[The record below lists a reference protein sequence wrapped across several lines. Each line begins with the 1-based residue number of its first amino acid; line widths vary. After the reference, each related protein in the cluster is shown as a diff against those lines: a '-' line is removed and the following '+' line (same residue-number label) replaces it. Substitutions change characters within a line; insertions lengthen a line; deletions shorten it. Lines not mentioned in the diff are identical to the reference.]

1 MDDKEKILEYAEE
14 RFFADGFYKTT
25 MDEVA
30 SNMRMS
36 KKTIYKYFPS
46 KDELLKNLV
55 NIFTSRVR
63 KEIESIVDG
72 DLHAVE
78 KIVAVTYTMRKIGV
92 KLSDKLMNDIRIH
105 HPSMWKAIEEFRAQ
119 MISKN
124 ISKIFAQG
132 VKEGYIIDVP
142 PVIAINVFL
151 SSVRAIINPDFI
163 MNNSFSAK
171 EAIEHTFRILI
182 NGLLTDKGREAYNN
196 LISKKA
202 QE

>member
-1 MDDKEKILEYAEE
+1 MEEKDKILEYAEE
-14 RFFADGFYKTT
+14 KFFADGFYKTT

-30 SNMRMS
+30 SNMRVS
-36 KKTIYKYFPS
+36 KKTIYKHFPS
-46 KDELLKNLV
+46 KDDLLKSLV
-55 NIFTSRVR
+55 SLFTSRVR
-63 KEIESIVDG
+63 KEIETIVEG

-78 KIVAVTYTMRKIGV
+78 KIVAVTYVMRKIGV

-105 HPSMWKAIEEFRAQ
+105 HPSMWKAIEDFRAQ

-132 VKEGYIIDVP
+132 VSEGYIIDVP

-196 LISKKA
+196 LISQKA